1 MQLGNLLLSSLLKRW
16 RFLLAF
22 VFGVLLPLFFFLLFN
37 VLEADTGSVELT
49 GNGSIQSSQDTCGA
63 GGAYDCLDDGV
74 TIPGAVSA
82 GGDFMTLANTKADFY
97 LLDTIGNVATVTQV
111 VLNYYHGEGGASA
124 YATLGLF
131 AANEATQYGTTQ
143 NIPNR
148 SLAQWDTATI
158 TNLSLTQTQLDD
170 LRVKLDCEK
179 TGGGSS
185 YTCNGYA
192 LYADITY
199 VPRTNVRVNSVG
211 SQQNIDVG
219 STTAYVGGAFSITE
233 VQNCTSCAVD
243 SITIRESGSVNAQ
256 TNLDNIR
263 LYYELD
269 TNTPFD
275 CAAET
280 FSGTETQFGVTDT
293 DGFSGADGT
302 ATFTGNVSIST
313 ASTMCVYV
321 VFDVGSGASP
331 GETVEIS
338 VLDPSTEVSTVLNQ
352 IVRPTTTIAIA
363 GTTKLQAVNLDQT
376 NFHWRDDTG
385 NENDPGGSASLTG
398 GSENVNYD
406 TLSIGTPVRLR
417 MEVANLGNKS
427 SAGEQYRLEYGKKV
441 STCENVHIDSSW
453 VDVGAGGGDFDMYD
467 SMNLT
472 HGNDTTDIA
481 VSIGGVTNA
490 TSTFLSSNGGILDT
504 SSQSGTITLAAGELV
519 ELEYSIQA
527 TSNAVEGNKYCFRVT
542 DASTE
547 IDNYTRYPEAT
558 ILADV
563 NVDTE
568 GAQPTYLNIPQ
579 NNVVLGGFNFFGQ
592 TPGEKTIAST
602 TITATGTIDF
612 ANDIEEIRLM
622 YDLDVTNP
630 YNCGDE
636 SFDGD
641 ELQYGSTDVDGFTP
655 VSGTST
661 FTGTAVASTTQAVC
675 MYVVLNI
682 ATSTTDNTTLEVR
695 INNPTEDVG
704 TDSGT
709 VSPAALLDLDGL
721 STAVKPILT
730 INHYHWRDDTGSE
743 ANAPS
748 ATGAEDTGIPLWK
761 VGVPK
766 RLRFDVSNEGSTT
779 TDPYQFRLEYATKVS
794 ICSEATGWVDVG
806 STPDL
811 FDMYDSSNLT
821 DGDDTTNIAT
831 STGGVTNTAS
841 SFLSNN
847 NGVKDTSSQT
857 AAITLLGDQFTELE
871 FSVVASSTTVEG
883 KTYCFRLT
891 DAGSQITG
899 LNIYAEATIKPPT
912 DFYIQRGVS
921 VVTGTSLTVSAGPD
935 YIAPSSSS
943 TAFVRI
949 TNTQLTGAGDSG
961 APANSNSDDVTV
973 YISNAANLATSFD
986 LVRTGNSGDTR
997 VDWEIVE
1004 FTGAPGSN
1012 NEIIVR
1018 EQSFVTLGTAT
1029 TGASTASIS
1038 NIQDDSDVVVFITG
1052 QGNRATD
1059 RTNYNAGLATASWG
1073 ATGDTAHFLRGTIG
1087 GGTALDVSYAVVEF
1101 VGSNWNIQRVEH
1113 TYSAVGTTET
1123 ASTTAV
1129 GSLARVFLHA
1139 QKRVGSGL
1147 NTHANIGHEVW
1158 MSGLGQVSF
1167 LLDSGA
1173 TTPSGHISVAWLVEN
1188 TQFNGTPM
1196 VVTRS
1201 NGPQSGGSEPGTFNV
1216 AIGKTLND
1224 IDIASIFI
1232 NNRSSGAVTTF
1243 PQPMMAVRLLNNGT
1257 QYELWV
1263 SKTTNI
1269 RNYRTEVVEWP
1280 TGDRQITQNYYR
1292 FYVDNDALDPTD
1304 PWPSGI
1310 DDVGDNTPVT
1320 IYNDPIAIGEAVRL
1334 RMTLVIAA
1342 AKMNAGVDTFK
1353 LQYGEMAGTCGGI
1366 DEADWHDL
1374 GDSSSTTA
1382 LWRGHNGTEVDGTAL
1397 STDPPNPGDLNITA
1411 VADVAGTYEEENPT
1425 AAVPFQV
1432 DPGEDVEYDWSIE
1445 NYAAKEKTDYCFRMT
1460 ESDGTLLED
1469 YIRHPTMRTA
1479 GYTPVLNNWRFFDDE
1494 QSITPTIPLAATN
1507 TAPTD
1512 IAFENIIKLRTTVEE
1527 TTGGDGLDNKFKLQY
1542 SEYSDFSKE
1551 VFDVV
1556 ATSTCTASST
1566 WCYAD
1571 GAGTDNAVVDGKTLA
1586 DADACS
1592 GGVGDGCGTH
1602 NESAASTTATY
1613 DQPALSMAEYE
1624 FTMVHSGARANAVY
1638 YFRLYD
1644 VSNATTVP
1652 ASTTNPSLV
1661 TEGASLLFTVNG
1673 LASGTTTEGVVTDA
1687 TTTYNAI
1694 TFGEVPIGDEY
1705 EAAHRITIDTN
1716 ATEGYQVFAFS
1727 RGDFQS
1733 SSGAEIPNV
1742 TGTNVA
1748 PQGWSIGCSNTA
1760 TGCFGY
1766 HTGDDLLAGGST
1778 RFAPTDSYA
1787 AFSSTTPEE
1796 ILYSSVPT
1804 AESHNIIYKVQVGSD
1819 QPAGQY
1825 ETDVVYLAVP
1835 VF

>member
-1 MQLGNLLLSSLLKRW
+1 MQPGNLFLSESLKRC

-22 VFGVLLPLFFFLLFN
+22 LLGVSMPVLFLA
-37 VLEADTGSVELT
+37 VWHSLEADTASLELT
-49 GNGSIQSSQDTCGA
+49 GDGSIESSEDTCG
-63 GGAYDCLDDGV
+63 GNGAYDCLDDGV
-74 TIPGAVSA
+74 TIPGSVN
-82 GGDFMTLANTKADFY
+82 GGEDFVILSNTKDDFY
-97 LLDTIGNVATVTQV
+97 LLDTIGNVATVTEV

-124 YATLGLF
+124 FATLGIY

-148 SLAQWDTATI
+148 SLPQWDTATI
-158 TNLSLTQTQLDD
+158 TSIALTQAQLDD

-179 TGGGSS
+179 SGGGPS
-185 YTCNGYA
+185 YSCNGYA
-192 LYADITY
+192 LYADIDY
-199 VPRTNVRVNSVG
+199 VPRTNVRVAAIG

-219 STTAYVGGAFSITE
+219 STTAYVGGAFYFTE
-233 VQNCTSCAVD
+233 VQNCTSCAID
-243 SITIRESGSVNAQ
+243 SITITESGSVNAQ
-256 TNLDNIR
+256 TDLSNIR

-269 TNTPFD
+269 NASPYCSD
-275 CAAET
+275 QT
-280 FSGTETQFGVTDT
+280 FSGTENQFGTTDT
-293 DGFSGADGT
+293 NGFSGPDGT
-302 ATFTGNVSIST
+302 ATFTGNVSISAT
-313 ASTMCVYV
+313 SVMCVYV
-321 VFDVGSGASP
+321 VFDIGSGAAA
-331 GETVEIS
+331 GETIEIS
-338 VLDPSTEVSTVLNQ
+338 IADPSSEVSTALDQ
-352 IVRPTTTIAIA
+352 IVRPTNTLPLS
-363 GTTKLQAVNLDQT
+363 GTTVLQAVQLDQT
-376 NFHWRDDTG
+376 HFHWRNDNG
-385 NENDPGGSASLTG
+385 NEADPGGASSATG

-406 TLSIGTPVRLR
+406 TLSIGSPIRLR
-417 MEVANLGNKS
+417 MEVANLGNKTS
-427 SAGEQYRLEYGKKV
+427 DGEQYRIEYGKKV
-441 STCENVHIDSSW
+441 STCENLHVDSSW

-467 SMNLT
+467 SDNLT
-472 HGNDTTDIA
+472 HASDTTDIA

-490 TSTFLSSNGGILDT
+490 TTTFLTSNGAILDT
-504 SSQSGTITLAAGELV
+504 SSQSGTITLASGELV
-519 ELEYSIQA
+519 ELEYSIVA

-542 DASTE
+542 DASSE
-547 IDNYTRYPEAT
+547 IDNYTRYPEVT
-558 ILADV
+558 ILADL

-568 GAQPTYLNIPQ
+568 GVQPTYLDIPDY
-579 NNVVLGGFNFFGQ
+579 NVEIGGFNFFAQ

-602 TITATGTIDF
+602 TITATGTINV
-612 ANDIEEIRLM
+612 ANDIEEIRLL

-636 SFDGD
+636 SLDGD
-641 ELQYGSTDVDGFTP
+641 ELQYGSTDTDGFTA

-661 FTGTAVASTTQAVC
+661 FIGSVVASTTQAVC
-675 MYVVLNI
+675 MYVVLNV
-682 ATSTTDNTTLEVR
+682 ATSTADGSTLEVR
-695 INNPTEDVG
+695 IANPNEDVG
-704 TDSGT
+704 TTIGT
-709 VSPAALLDLDGL
+709 VSPAALLDLDGE

-730 INHYHWRDDTGSE
+730 INHYHWRDDTSSE

-748 ATGAEDTGIPLWK
+748 ATGAEDTEISLWK

-779 TDPYQFRLEYATKVS
+779 TASYQYRLEYATKVS

-806 STPDL
+806 LTDDQ
-811 FDMYDSSNLT
+811 FNMYNSDNVT
-821 DGDDTTNIAT
+821 DGDDTTNIGT
-831 STGGVTNTAS
+831 STGGVTNNAT
-841 SFLSNN
+841 SFLTNN
-847 NGVKDTSSQT
+847 NGVKDTSSET
-857 AAITLLGDQFTELE
+857 DGITLLGDQFTELE
-871 FSVVASSTTVEG
+871 YSVVASSTTVEG

-891 DAGSQITG
+891 NAGSEIDG
-899 LNIYAEATIKPPT
+899 HNIYAEATIKPPT
-912 DFYIQRGVS
+912 DFYVQRGVS
-921 VVTGTSLTVSAGPD
+921 TITGTSLTVSAGPN

-986 LVRTGNSGDTR
+986 LVRTGGAGDTR
-997 VDWEIVE
+997 VAWEIVE
-1004 FTGAPGSN
+1004 FTGSPGSN
-1012 NEIIVR
+1012 NEIVVR

-1029 TGASTASIS
+1029 TGASTAAVS
-1038 NIQDDSDVVVFITG
+1038 NIQNDSDVVVFITG

-1073 ATGDTAHFLRGTIG
+1073 GANDVAYFQRGTIG

-1113 TYSAVGTTET
+1113 TYSQTTGTTET

-1129 GSLARVFLHA
+1129 GSLARAFLHT

-1167 LLDSGA
+1167 RLDSEA
-1173 TTPSGHISVAWLVEN
+1173 TTPGGHTSVAWLIEN
-1188 TQFNGTPM
+1188 TQSNGTPM
-1196 VVTRS
+1196 IVSRS
-1201 NGPQSGGSEPGTFNV
+1201 NGPQSGGAEPGTFNIG
-1216 AIGKTLND
+1216 IGKTLND

-1232 NNRSSGAVTTF
+1232 NNRSNGTVTTF
-1243 PQPMMAVRLLNNGT
+1243 PQPMMAARLLNNGT

-1280 TGDRQITQNYYR
+1280 TGAREITQNYYR
-1292 FYVDNDALDPTD
+1292 FYVDNDLLDPDD
-1304 PWPSGI
+1304 PWPAGV
-1310 DDVGDNTPVT
+1310 DNVGDNTPVT
-1320 IYNDPIAIGEAVRL
+1320 IYNDPIAIGESVRL
-1334 RMTLVIAA
+1334 RMTLQVNA
-1342 AKMNAGVDTFK
+1342 AKMNPGVDTFK
-1353 LQYGEMAGTCGGI
+1353 LQYGEMSGTCGGI
-1366 DEADWHDL
+1366 QESDWRNL
-1374 GDSSSTTA
+1374 GGPSSTTV
-1382 LWRGHNGTEVDGTAL
+1382 LWRAHDGSETDGTAL
-1397 STDPPNPGDLNITA
+1397 SGDPPTGGDLNLTA
-1411 VADVAGTYEEENPT
+1411 VADVAGTYEETNPT
-1425 AAVPFQV
+1425 AAVPFRV

-1445 NYAAKEKTDYCFRMT
+1445 NYAAKEKTDYCFRMI
-1460 ESDGTLLED
+1460 EANGTLLED

-1479 GYTPVLNNWRFFDDE
+1479 GYTPVLNNWRFFEDE
-1494 QSITPTIPLAATN
+1494 ENLTPFTPLAATN
-1507 TAPTD
+1507 TSPTD
-1512 IAFENIIKLRTTVEE
+1512 IAFGNAFKLRTTIEE
-1527 TTGGDGLDNKFKLQY
+1527 TTGGDGENNKFKLQY

-1551 VFDVV
+1551 VYDVV

-1571 GAGTDNAVVDGKTLA
+1571 GAGDDNTIVDSATLA
-1586 DADACS
+1586 DADSCTGGS
-1592 GGVGDGCGTH
+1592 GNGCGTH
-1602 NESAASTTATY
+1602 NESAASSTATY

-1624 FTMVHSGARANAVY
+1624 FTVVHSGARANAVY

-1644 VSNATTVP
+1644 VANATTVP

-1661 TEGASLLFTVNG
+1661 TEGASLVFTVDG
-1673 LASGTTTEGVVTDA
+1673 LPSGTTTEGVITDA
-1687 TTTYNAI
+1687 TTTVNAI
-1694 TFGEVPIGDEY
+1694 LFGEVPIGQEY
-1705 EAAHRITIDTN
+1705 EAAHRITVDTN

-1733 SSGAEIPNV
+1733 SFGAEIPNV
-1742 TGTNVA
+1742 TGTNQT
-1748 PQGWSIGCSNTA
+1748 PQGWSIGCSEVA

-1766 HTGDDLLAGGST
+1766 HTGDDLLENGSA

-1796 ILYSSVPT
+1796 ILYNSVPT
-1804 AESHNIIYKVQVGSD
+1804 TESHNIIYKIQVDSD

-1835 VF
+1835 SF